1 MKFELDGNDQRA
13 KIRVVGVGGGGGNAV
28 ANMIAAQVE
37 GVDFIVVNT
46 DHQALESNPAPTKIQ
61 IGGNLTKGLGAGG
74 LPEIGRKAA
83 LEDVSRIEEVL
94 RGSDMVFVAAG
105 MGGGTGTGAA
115 PIVAQVARDVE
126 ALTVGVVSR
135 PFRFEGR
142 KRTRFAEDGI
152 VQLAEEVDTQI
163 VIPNDR
169 LLCLEQNLTINESFS
184 FADRVLCNAVRGI
197 SDLITIRG
205 NINVDFADVRT
216 IMTNRGRALMGTGYG
231 RGERRALEAAQMAIN
246 SPLLEDV
253 KIDGATGLLI
263 NITGG
268 PEMTMNEVAE
278 AISMIEESADE
289 DAHIIFGY
297 VTLDEPCEEVKVTV
311 IATGFQNDETFA
323 ATQSRRAATVQSSS
337 FTARATAA
345 AASAPAAPAVAAQPR
360 KSGDWTGRVS
370 QARAS
375 IPAPRISDAPEQV
388 QISAGRGVTVRA
400 SALSDD
406 HLDIPAFI
414 RKQTE

>member
-1 MKFELDGNDQRA
+1 MRFELEGNDQRA
-13 KIRVVGVGGGGGNAV
+13 KIRVVGVGGGGGNAI

-37 GVDFIVVNT
+37 GVDFIAVNT
-46 DHQALESNPAPTKIQ
+46 DHQALEANPAPTKIQ
-61 IGGNLTKGLGAGG
+61 IGANLTKGLGAGG

-83 LEDVSRIEEVL
+83 LEDVARIEEVL
-94 RGSDMVFVAAG
+94 RGSDMVFVACG

-135 PFRFEGR
+135 PFRFEGK
-142 KRTRFAEDGI
+142 KRSRYAEDGI
-152 VQLAEEVDTQI
+152 AALSEEVDTQI
-163 VIPNDR
+163 VIPNER
-169 LLCLEQNLTINESFS
+169 LLTLEQNLVINEAFA

-231 RGERRALEAAQMAIN
+231 HGERRAIEAAQMAVN

-268 PEMTMNEVAE
+268 PDMTMNEVAD
-278 AISMIEESADE
+278 AISMIEESADD

-297 VTLDEPCEEVKVTV
+297 VTLDEPCDEVKVTV
-311 IATGFQNDETFA
+311 IATGFQQSDAAA
-323 ATQSRRAATVQSSS
+323 ATQSRRAAAQTSHAETRRGS
-337 FTARATAA
+337 AA
-345 AASAPAAPAVAAQPR
+345 AVQTTVPSRASGEW
-360 KSGDWTGRVS
+360 SGGRGRET
-370 QARAS
+370 RAS
-375 IPAPRISDAPEQV
+375 IPAAARVSDVPEQI
-388 QISAGRGVTVRA
+388 QISAGRVSTVRA
-400 SALSDD
+400 SLADD
-406 HLDIPAFI
+406 NLDIPTFL
-414 RKQTE
+414 RKQSE